1 MEGIELILF
10 EIITAVGEARS
21 NYIEAINLAREGKFN
36 EAEKLVKEGQ
46 LSFVKGHKRHADL
59 VQKTAAGEK
68 IEADIFKE
76 YRNVSGSTGYDF
88 VNTFFDRYL
97 SGRCISL

>member
-36 EAEKLVKEGQ
+36 EAEKLVEEGQ

-68 IEADIFKE
+68 IEADILLIHAEDQLMSAEGFQILAEQFIELYKK
-76 YRNVSGSTGYDF
+76 
-88 VNTFFDRYL
+88 L
-97 SGRCISL
+97 L